1 MTPLSAMQSSC
12 SAAICSALFCT
23 LPLSLCSPQLCYA
36 PLGSA
41 PGRLQSAVRS
51 QAVRAASEAR
61 ETLQLLAAAL
71 HADSSQNLE
80 RIDEEP
86 PFERRPRHGVPL
98 ALEEEHREVET
109 CPCYV
114 KVFLRI

>member
-1 MTPLSAMQSSC
+1 M
-12 SAAICSALFCT
+12 
-23 LPLSLCSPQLCYA
+23 
-36 PLGSA
+36 
-41 PGRLQSAVRS
+41 RS

-61 ETLQLLAAAL
+61 ETLQLSAAAL
-71 HADSSQNLE
+71 HADSLKNLE

-86 PFERRPRHGVPL
+86 PFQRRPRHGVPL

>member
-1 MTPLSAMQSSC
+1 M
-12 SAAICSALFCT
+12 
-23 LPLSLCSPQLCYA
+23 
-36 PLGSA
+36 
-41 PGRLQSAVRS
+41 RS

-71 HADSSQNLE
+71 HADSSKNLE
-80 RIDEEP
+80 GIDEEP

>member
-1 MTPLSAMQSSC
+1 MRHARDRVKLHRERAQKLQQAHAGARREALHH
-12 SAAICSALFCT
+12 AAKSNAVV
-23 LPLSLCSPQLCYA
+23 Q
-36 PLGSA
+36 G
-41 PGRLQSAVRS
+41 AVRS
-51 QAVRAASEAR
+51 QAVRAAGEAR
-61 ETLQLLAAAL
+61 ETLQLLAAAI

>member
-1 MTPLSAMQSSC
+1 M
-12 SAAICSALFCT
+12 
-23 LPLSLCSPQLCYA
+23 
-36 PLGSA
+36 
-41 PGRLQSAVRS
+41 RS
-51 QAVRAASEAR
+51 QAVRAAGEAR

-71 HADSSQNLE
+71 HADSSQTLE

-114 KVFLRI
+114 NLFTSLGPHYTI

>member
-1 MTPLSAMQSSC
+1 M
-12 SAAICSALFCT
+12 
-23 LPLSLCSPQLCYA
+23 
-36 PLGSA
+36 
-41 PGRLQSAVRS
+41 RS
-51 QAVRAASEAR
+51 QAVRAAGEAR

-71 HADSSQNLE
+71 HADSSKNLE

-86 PFERRPRHGVPL
+86 PFQRRPRHGVPL

>member
-1 MTPLSAMQSSC
+1 M
-12 SAAICSALFCT
+12 
-23 LPLSLCSPQLCYA
+23 
-36 PLGSA
+36 
-41 PGRLQSAVRS
+41 RS

-71 HADSSQNLE
+71 HADSSKNLE

-86 PFERRPRHGVPL
+86 PFQRRPRHRVPL